1 MTKRLLFERG
11 MGDVSDPEV
20 YASGVVYE
28 WEQTDAGKWAKKHVK
43 DKLLWYTNDLDPSW
57 ESDYANGWGKDY
69 AIVYRVRVFG
79 DMTDKNYTYYSLKW
93 GDPR

>member
-20 YASGVVYE
+20 YASGIVYE

-43 DKLLWYTNDLDPSW
+43 DKLLWYTSDLDPGW
-57 ESDYANGWGKDY
+57 EMEY
-69 AIVYRVRVFG
+69 AIVYKVKVFG

-93 GDPR
+93 SDPC